1 MRARNAPT
9 PSRLLW
15 SRWLVLALLSLLLPL
30 QGALAATMGIDMA
43 LMPMSSTGAMGAQT
57 SAMPPDCAEAASPH
71 RHHAMPTMPP
81 VSHASHVASISHDE
95 AMTVGDAP
103 LDHAAM
109 PHGDHAEDA
118 AHADHAVHGDHAM
131 ASPTS
136 DSPLPATDGG
146 CHAAGAHASADH
158 PCGICLQCCVGAALP
173 MTAPPLAD
181 QALRDVAPT
190 LRAVDVIEPL
200 PRSLDRPPKP
210 VLA

>member
-1 MRARNAPT
+1 MRARNVPT

-43 LMPMSSTGAMGAQT
+43 LMPMSSTGAMKAQT
-57 SAMPPDCAEAASPH
+57 SAMPPDCAEAGSPH
-71 RHHAMPTMPP
+71 RHHAMPTMP
-81 VSHASHVASISHDE
+81 SAAHASHVGLISRDE

-103 LDHAAM
+103 LDQAV
-109 PHGDHAEDA
+109 HAEDA
-118 AHADHAVHGDHAM
+118 DHALHGDHGDHVM

-136 DSPLPATDGG
+136 DSPLPAADGG
-146 CHAAGAHASADH
+146 CHDAGAHASADH
-158 PCGICLQCCVGAALP
+158 PCGICLQCCVSAALP
-173 MTAPPLAD
+173 MTATPLAD